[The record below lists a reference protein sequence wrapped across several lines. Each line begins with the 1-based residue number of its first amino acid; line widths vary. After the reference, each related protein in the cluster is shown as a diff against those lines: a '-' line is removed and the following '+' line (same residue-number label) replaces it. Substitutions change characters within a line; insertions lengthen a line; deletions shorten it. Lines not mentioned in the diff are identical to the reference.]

1 MERGA
6 RGSCGIVV
14 RSKPVP
20 VKTSEEY
27 WVKILWKAE
36 ALGGHQGLAELV
48 WKLLLS
54 GGTVGKLHIFH
65 FYKIFE
71 QRTKNSLYSN
81 EMEAMLVETLC
92 RNQALDLAHNHPPEI
107 ENFSWKE
114 RKNLLW
120 KLLQWGCG
128 RTSYHAAQ

>member
-1 MERGA
+1 MDFKQTFE
-6 RGSCGIVV
+6 VL

-36 ALGGHQGLAELV
+36 ALGGYQGLAELV
-48 WKLLLS
+48 WELLLS